1 MLERVE
7 AGLAGAGNGVVM
19 EVRYYETYYQ
29 HETRHWWF
37 RWRFK
42 LIQDVIDRLS
52 GMPDRPTMLDAGC
65 GTGQMLKMLQ
75 QRGNA
80 VGLDLSEDAIMFA
93 STRDARNLVLGSVTS
108 PPFAS
113 GTFDIAFALDVIEH
127 VDDDGTI
134 LEGLRELI
142 RPGGALVITVP
153 AFQSLWSDHDKINHH
168 RRRYRRRQMRRI
180 LQNAGLEVERIT
192 YCNTVLFP
200 IVYVIRRLQALAR
213 RFRPKNE
220 TEVSSDLHAYP
231 RVINS
236 LLYRLMLIEAWVVK
250 RIDLPIG
257 VSILAIAR
265 KPLEPAGAP
274 LESYT
279 EAAVPDEAAVAMN
292 V

>member
-1 MLERVE
+1 
-7 AGLAGAGNGVVM
+7 M

-29 HETRHWWF
+29 QETRHWWF

-42 LIQDVIDRLS
+42 LIQDVIDTLS

-80 VGLDLSEDAIMFA
+80 VGLDLSQDAIMFA
-93 STRDARNLVLGSVTS
+93 SSRDARNLVLGSVTN
-108 PPFAS
+108 PPFAN

-127 VDDDGTI
+127 VDDDRSI
-134 LEGLRELI
+134 LEGLRELV

-180 LQNAGLEVERIT
+180 LQASGFEVERIT

-200 IVYVIRRLQALAR
+200 IVYGIRRMQALAR
-213 RFRPKNE
+213 RFRPKDE
-220 TEVSSDLHAYP
+220 AEVSSDLHAYP

-265 KPLEPAGAP
+265 KPLEPAGVAP
-274 LESYT
+274 T
-279 EAAVPDEAAVAMN
+279 RDREAAVTETPVAIN

>member
-1 MLERVE
+1 
-7 AGLAGAGNGVVM
+7 M

-42 LIQDVIDRLS
+42 LIEDVIDRLS

-65 GTGQMLKMLQ
+65 GTGQMLKVLQ

-80 VGLDLSEDAIMFA
+80 VGLDLSEEAIMFA
-93 STRDARNLVLGSVTS
+93 STRDAHNLVLGSVTN

-127 VDDDGTI
+127 VDDDRAI
-134 LEGLRELI
+134 LEGLRELV
-142 RPGGALVITVP
+142 RPGGALVVTVP

-168 RRRYRRRQMRRI
+168 RRRYRRRQMRAI
-180 LQNAGLEVERIT
+180 LQRAGFEVERIT

-200 IVYVIRRLQALAR
+200 IVWVVRHVQAFAR
-213 RFRPKNE
+213 KFRPKNE
-220 TEVSSDLHAYP
+220 AEVSSDLKAYP

-236 LLYRLMLIEAWVVK
+236 LLYRLMLVEAWVVK

-257 VSILAIAR
+257 VSILAVAR
-265 KPLEPAGAP
+265 KPLDPAGV
-274 LESYT
+274 
-279 EAAVPDEAAVAMN
+279 AAARAANAASVETPVAVN
-292 V
+292 VG

>member
-1 MLERVE
+1 
-7 AGLAGAGNGVVM
+7 M

-52 GMPDRPTMLDAGC
+52 GMPDQPTMLDAGC
-65 GTGQMLKMLQ
+65 GTGQMLKVLQ

-80 VGLDLSEDAIMFA
+80 VGLDLSHEAIMFA
-93 STRDARNLVLGSVTS
+93 SSRDARNLVLGSVTN

-127 VDDDGTI
+127 VDDDRVI
-134 LEGLRELI
+134 LEGLRELV

-168 RRRYRRRQMRRI
+168 RRRYRRRQMRKI
-180 LQNAGLEVERIT
+180 LQSAGFEIERIT
-192 YCNTVLFP
+192 YCNTFLFP
-200 IVYVIRRLQALAR
+200 IVYVIRRMQALAR
-213 RFRPKNE
+213 RFRPKGE
-220 TEVSSDLHAYP
+220 AEVSSDLHAYP
-231 RVINS
+231 RLVNS
-236 LLYRLMLIEAWVVK
+236 LLYRLMLVEAWIVK

-257 VSILAIAR
+257 VSILAVAR
-265 KPLEPAGAP
+265 KPLEPAGPVA
-274 LESYT
+274 EQ
-279 EAAVPDEAAVAMN
+279 AAEVEQPEPAMAMN